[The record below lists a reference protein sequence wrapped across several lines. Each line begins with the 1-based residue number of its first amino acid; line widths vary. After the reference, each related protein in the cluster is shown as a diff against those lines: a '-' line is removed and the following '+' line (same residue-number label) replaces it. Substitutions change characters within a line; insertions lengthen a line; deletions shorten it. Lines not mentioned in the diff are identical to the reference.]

1 MMGGFCMTKGIFS
14 SSSLGL
20 ISAFKMTLA
29 NAPNSCTTG
38 MRCLKYRHLLTTF
51 HQDTPLSIEVILK
64 RHRQSS
70 FRKDMPMVIDAFRDS
85 RGLTSLL

>member
-29 NAPNSCTTG
+29 NAPNS
-38 MRCLKYRHLLTTF
+38 
-51 HQDTPLSIEVILK
+51 
-64 RHRQSS
+64 
-70 FRKDMPMVIDAFRDS
+70 
-85 RGLTSLL
+85 